1 MKKIVYLY
9 DPFADFVIP
18 FHKDKENYLMKQLV
32 ISKQVTDRSIDSI
45 DKYFQ
50 DICKYP
56 LLTPQEEVELTRKI
70 KKGDTKA
77 LEKLTLANLRFV
89 VSVAKQ
95 YQYRGL
101 SLPDLINEGNLG
113 LIRAAERFDETR
125 GFKFIS
131 YAVWWI
137 RQAIIQAIG
146 EQSRIVRL
154 PLNRIAD
161 VNKIN
166 QAISELE
173 QKYQREPT
181 DEEIA
186 KQTKM
191 TEEIVATTIQIKT
204 RHHSLDAP
212 LPGAEK
218 EENPLIDTIS
228 LSDSHTPDENLLN
241 DSLKKEINAAL
252 RTLSQKE
259 AIVIENFFGLNRK
272 NTSSLGEIAETLD
285 LSKERVRQIKNL
297 ALRKLKKSPNN
308 NLLKR
313 FI

>member
-1 MKKIVYLY
+1 
-9 DPFADFVIP
+9 
-18 FHKDKENYLMKQLV
+18 MKQLI
-32 ISKQVTDRSIDSI
+32 ISKQVTDRTIDSI

-50 DICKYP
+50 DICKYD
-56 LLTPQEEVELTRKI
+56 LLSPQEEVELTRRI
-70 KKGDTKA
+70 KSGDDQA

-113 LIRAAERFDETR
+113 LIRAAKRFDETR

-137 RQAIIQAIG
+137 RQAIIQALG
-146 EQSRIVRL
+146 EQSRMIRL

-161 VNKIN
+161 VNKVN
-166 QAISELE
+166 QAISSLE
-173 QKYQREPT
+173 QKYEREPT

-186 KQTKM
+186 KQTKLH
-191 TEEIVATTIQIKT
+191 EELVSSTLKIKT

-212 LPGAEK
+212 IPGSETD
-218 EENPLIDTIS
+218 ENFLLDT
-228 LSDSHTPDENLLN
+228 LSHDDMPTPDQNLLYE
-241 DSLKKEINAAL
+241 SLKKEINTAL
-252 RTLSQKE
+252 QILSTKE
-259 AIVIENFFGLNRK
+259 AMVIERFFGLNRK
-272 NTSSLGEIAETLD
+272 RTASLGEIAHSLQ
-285 LSKERVRQIKNL
+285 LSKERVRQIKNS

-308 NLLKR
+308 HLLKK
-313 FI
+313 FV

>member
-1 MKKIVYLY
+1 
-9 DPFADFVIP
+9 
-18 FHKDKENYLMKQLV
+18 MKQLI
-32 ISKQVTDRSIDSI
+32 ISKQVTDRTLDSI

-50 DICKYP
+50 DICKYDLLSP
-56 LLTPQEEVELTRKI
+56 LEEVELTRKI
-70 KKGDTKA
+70 KEGNDQA
-77 LEKLTLANLRFV
+77 LERLTLANLRFV

-95 YQYRGL
+95 YQHRGL

-113 LIRAAERFDETR
+113 LIRAAKRFDETR

-146 EQSRIVRL
+146 EQSRMIRL

-166 QAISELE
+166 QAINTLE

-186 KQTKM
+186 RQTKL
-191 TEEIVATTIQIKT
+191 TEDLVSSTLQIKT

-212 LPGAEK
+212 LPGS
-218 EENPLIDTIS
+218 EEDENFLLDTLPHDDIP
-228 LSDSHTPDENLLN
+228 TPDNKLLH
-241 DSLKKEINAAL
+241 DSMKKEINAAL
-252 RTLSQKE
+252 TILSHKE
-259 AIVIENFFGLNRK
+259 AMVIEKFFGLNRK
-272 NTSSLGEIAETLD
+272 HTASLGEIALSLG
-285 LSKERVRQIKNL
+285 LSKERVRQIKNG

-308 NLLKR
+308 SLLKK
-313 FI
+313 FV

>member
-1 MKKIVYLY
+1 
-9 DPFADFVIP
+9 
-18 FHKDKENYLMKQLV
+18 MKQL
-32 ISKQVTDRSIDSI
+32 IITKQVTDRTIDSI

-50 DICKYP
+50 DICKYE
-56 LLTPQEEVELTRKI
+56 LLSPQEEVELTRRI
-70 KKGDTKA
+70 KMGDDQA

-95 YQYRGL
+95 YQHRGL

-113 LIRAAERFDETR
+113 LIRAAKRFDETR

-146 EQSRIVRL
+146 EQSRMIRL

-166 QAISELE
+166 QAISTLE
-173 QKYQREPT
+173 QKYQRNPT
-181 DEEIA
+181 DNEIA
-186 KQTKM
+186 QKTKL
-191 TEEIVATTIQIKT
+191 TEDLVSSTLQIKT

-212 LPGAEK
+212 LPGSEAD
-218 EENPLIDTIS
+218 ENFLLDT
-228 LSDSHTPDENLLN
+228 LSHQDIPTPDDNLLYE
-241 DSLKKEINAAL
+241 SLKKEINAAL
-252 RTLSQKE
+252 QILTNKE
-259 AIVIENFFGLNRK
+259 AMVIERFFGLNRK
-272 NTSSLGEIAETLD
+272 RTASLGEIAQNLG
-285 LSKERVRQIKNL
+285 LSKERVRQIKNS

-308 NLLKR
+308 RLLKK
-313 FI
+313 FV

>member
-1 MKKIVYLY
+1 
-9 DPFADFVIP
+9 
-18 FHKDKENYLMKQLV
+18 MKQLV
-32 ISKQVTDRSIDSI
+32 ISKQVTDRTIDSI

-50 DICKYP
+50 DICKYD
-56 LLTPQEEVELTRKI
+56 LLSPQDEVELTRRI
-70 KKGDTKA
+70 KKGDDQA

-95 YQYRGL
+95 YQHRGL
-101 SLPDLINEGNLG
+101 SLSDLINEGNLG
-113 LIRAAERFDETR
+113 LIRAAKRFDETR

-146 EQSRIVRL
+146 EQSRMIRL

-166 QAISELE
+166 QAISTLE
-173 QKYQREPT
+173 QKFQREPT

-186 KQTKM
+186 SQTKL
-191 TEEIVATTIQIKT
+191 TEELVSSTMQIKT

-212 LPGAEK
+212 LPGAETD
-218 EENPLIDTIS
+218 ENFLIDT
-228 LSDSHTPDENLLN
+228 LSHEDTPTPDDNLLY

-252 RTLSQKE
+252 QTLSNKE
-259 AIVIENFFGLNRK
+259 AMVIERFFGLNR
-272 NTSSLGEIAETLD
+272 NRATSLGEIAQTLS
-285 LSKERVRQIKNL
+285 LSKERVRQIKNG
-297 ALRKLKKSPNN
+297 AIRKLKKCPNN
-308 NLLKR
+308 RLLKK

>member
-1 MKKIVYLY
+1 
-9 DPFADFVIP
+9 
-18 FHKDKENYLMKQLV
+18 MKQLV
-32 ISKQVTDRSIDSI
+32 ISKQVTDRTIDSI

-50 DICKYP
+50 DICKYE
-56 LLTPQEEVELTRKI
+56 LLTPQDEVELTRRI
-70 KKGDTKA
+70 KNGDDQA

-95 YQYRGL
+95 YQHRGL
-101 SLPDLINEGNLG
+101 SLSDLINEGNLG
-113 LIRAAERFDETR
+113 LIRAAKRFDETR

-146 EQSRIVRL
+146 EQSRMIRL

-166 QAISELE
+166 QAISTLE

-186 KQTKM
+186 SQTKLN
-191 TEEIVATTIQIKT
+191 EELVSSTMQIKT

-212 LPGAEK
+212 LPGAEAD
-218 EENPLIDTIS
+218 ENFLIDT
-228 LSDSHTPDENLLN
+228 LSHEDTPTPDDNLLY

-252 RTLSQKE
+252 QTLSSKE
-259 AIVIENFFGLNRK
+259 AMVIERFFGLNR
-272 NTSSLGEIAETLD
+272 NRATSLGEIAQTLS
-285 LSKERVRQIKNL
+285 LSKERVRQIKNG
-297 ALRKLKKSPNN
+297 AIRKLKKSPNN
-308 NLLKR
+308 SLLKK

>member
-1 MKKIVYLY
+1 
-9 DPFADFVIP
+9 
-18 FHKDKENYLMKQLV
+18 MKQLV
-32 ISKQVTDRSIDSI
+32 ISKQVTDRTIDSI

-50 DICKYP
+50 DICKFE
-56 LLTPQEEVELTRKI
+56 LLSPQEEVELTRRI
-70 KKGDTKA
+70 KKGDDQA

-95 YQYRGL
+95 YQHRGL
-101 SLPDLINEGNLG
+101 SLSDLINEGNLG
-113 LIRAAERFDETR
+113 LIRAAKRFDETR

-146 EQSRIVRL
+146 EQSRMIRL

-166 QAISELE
+166 QAISTLE

-186 KQTKM
+186 RQTKL
-191 TEEIVATTIQIKT
+191 TEELVSSTLQIKT

-212 LPGAEK
+212 LPGAETD
-218 EENPLIDTIS
+218 ENFLIDT
-228 LSDSHTPDENLLN
+228 LSHDDTPTPDDNLLY

-252 RTLSQKE
+252 QTLSSKE
-259 AIVIENFFGLNRK
+259 AMVIERFFGLNR
-272 NTSSLGEIAETLD
+272 NRPTSLGEIAQTLS
-285 LSKERVRQIKNL
+285 LSKERVRQIKNG
-297 ALRKLKKSPNN
+297 AIRKLKKSPNN
-308 NLLKR
+308 RLLKK

>member
-1 MKKIVYLY
+1 
-9 DPFADFVIP
+9 
-18 FHKDKENYLMKQLV
+18 MKQLI
-32 ISKQVTDRSIDSI
+32 ISKQVTDRTIDSI

-50 DICKYP
+50 DICKYE
-56 LLTPQEEVELTRKI
+56 LLSPQEEVELTRRI
-70 KKGDTKA
+70 KKGDDQA

-95 YQYRGL
+95 YQYRGM

-113 LIRAAERFDETR
+113 LIRAAQRFDETR

-137 RQAIIQAIG
+137 RQAIIQALG
-146 EQSRIVRL
+146 EQSRMIRL
-154 PLNRIAD
+154 PLNRVAD

-166 QAISELE
+166 QAISTLE
-173 QKYQREPT
+173 QKYQRGPT

-186 KQTKM
+186 RQTDL
-191 TEEIVATTIQIKT
+191 TEDLVSSTLQIKT

-212 LPGAEK
+212 LPGSE
-218 EENPLIDTIS
+218 S
-228 LSDSHTPDENLLN
+228 DENFLLDTLSYDDMPAPDQN
-241 DSLKKEINAAL
+241 LLYESLKKEINAAL
-252 RTLSQKE
+252 QILSTKE
-259 AIVIENFFGLNRK
+259 AMVIERFFGLNRK
-272 NTSSLGEIAETLD
+272 RAASLGEIAQSLQ
-285 LSKERVRQIKNL
+285 LSKERVRQIKNG

-308 NLLKR
+308 QLLKR

>member
-1 MKKIVYLY
+1 
-9 DPFADFVIP
+9 
-18 FHKDKENYLMKQLV
+18 MKQLI
-32 ISKQVTDRSIDSI
+32 ISKQVTDRSNDSI

-50 DICKYP
+50 DICKYE
-56 LLTPQEEVELTRKI
+56 LLSAQEEVELTRRI
-70 KKGDTKA
+70 KSGDTKA
-77 LEKLTLANLRFV
+77 LERLTLCNLRFV

-101 SLPDLINEGNLG
+101 SLSDLINEGNLG
-113 LIRAAERFDETR
+113 LIRAAQKFDETR

-137 RQAIIQAIG
+137 RQSIIQAIG
-146 EQSRIVRL
+146 EQSRMIRL

-166 QAISELE
+166 QAISKLE
-173 QKYQREPT
+173 QQYQREPT

-186 KQTKM
+186 NQTKL
-191 TEEIVATTIQIKT
+191 TEEIVSTTIKIKS

-212 LPGAEK
+212 LPGRET
-218 EENPLIDTIS
+218 EEDSLVDTLCVS
-228 LSDSHTPDENLLN
+228 EEHTPDENLLN
-241 DSLKKEINAAL
+241 DSMKQEINAAL
-252 RTLSQKE
+252 KTLTPKE
-259 AIVIENFFGLNRK
+259 ARIIELFFGLNRK
-272 NTSSLGEIAETLD
+272 NPASLGEIAQYLN
-285 LSKERVRQIKNL
+285 LSKERVRQIKNS
-297 ALRKLKKSPNN
+297 ALRKLKKCPNN

>member
-1 MKKIVYLY
+1 
-9 DPFADFVIP
+9 
-18 FHKDKENYLMKQLV
+18 MKQL
-32 ISKQVTDRSIDSI
+32 IITKQVTDRTIDSI

-50 DICKYP
+50 DICKYE
-56 LLTPQEEVELTRKI
+56 LLSPQEEVELTRRI
-70 KKGDTKA
+70 KMGDDQA

-95 YQYRGL
+95 YQHRGL

-113 LIRAAERFDETR
+113 LIRAAKRFDETR

-146 EQSRIVRL
+146 EQSRMIRL

-166 QAISELE
+166 QAISTLE

-186 KQTKM
+186 SQTKLN
-191 TEEIVATTIQIKT
+191 EELVSSTMQIKT

-212 LPGAEK
+212 LPGAEAD
-218 EENPLIDTIS
+218 ENFLIDT
-228 LSDSHTPDENLLN
+228 LSHEDTPTPDDNLLY

-252 RTLSQKE
+252 QTLSSKE
-259 AIVIENFFGLNRK
+259 AMVIERFFGLNR
-272 NTSSLGEIAETLD
+272 NRATSLGEIAQTLS
-285 LSKERVRQIKNL
+285 LSKERVRQIKNG
-297 ALRKLKKSPNN
+297 AIRKLKKSPNN
-308 NLLKR
+308 SLLKK